1 MAVSLGRFRINLCT
15 KLFTGRFFFN
25 LNFLFGLFEHKFSKI
40 GLWQRPLCRFWINL
54 WTNISFNDLFL
65 LYEFLLFEIGLF
77 QYEFSKTGLR
87 LWALLFD
94 QTANVYFE
102 KKNVVFFRLDFVFFK
117 NRIFDKSNF
126 SKLKFAY
133 LFYFNFHDWSSENSH
148 HQSGRCLRLFLC
160 TGSNLL
166 QCMKHVNVTIYI

>member
-1 MAVSLGRFRINLCT
+1 MNKYLFKGLFFQLELSCFQNWIVPTWIFQNWIMAVSLGRFRINLCT
-15 KLFTGRFFFN
+15 KLFKGRFFFN
-25 LNFLFGLFEHKFSKI
+25 LNFLFGLFLHKFSKI

-94 QTANVYFE
+94 QTANVYF
-102 KKNVVFFRLDFVFFK
+102 VF
-117 NRIFDKSNF
+117 
-126 SKLKFAY
+126 
-133 LFYFNFHDWSSENSH
+133 
-148 HQSGRCLRLFLC
+148 
-160 TGSNLL
+160 
-166 QCMKHVNVTIYI
+166 